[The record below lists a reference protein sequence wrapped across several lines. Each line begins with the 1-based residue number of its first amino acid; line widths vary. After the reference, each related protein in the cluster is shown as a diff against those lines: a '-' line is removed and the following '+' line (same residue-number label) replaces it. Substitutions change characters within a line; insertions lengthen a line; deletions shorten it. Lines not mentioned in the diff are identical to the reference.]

1 MIVKLENQEFDKVFS
16 ILERSFPL
24 EEYRPIDA
32 QKALLG
38 DPAYTVWL
46 NKAEGE
52 ILGIAAVWQLG
63 NWLFLEHLAVA
74 PEHRNRGIGAELLRF
89 LGKDRCCLEVEPPET
104 ALCRRRIGF
113 YERNGFFLN
122 DYPYLQPSLG
132 EGRSPVPLYIM
143 TSGSAVS
150 AEDFDRVKRLLYSR
164 VYRQKE

>member
-104 ALCRRRIGF
+104 ELTCRRVDF
-113 YERNGFFLN
+113 YQRNGFFLN
-122 DYPYLQPSLG
+122 PYPYVQPSLG
-132 EGRSPVPLYIM
+132 AGRNPVPLQIM
-143 TSGSAVS
+143 TSGGTIE
-150 AEDFDRVKRLLYSR
+150 AEEFETLRGLLYAR
-164 VYRQKE
+164 VYGQR